1 MTENETLARK
11 YLQVSTGQESE
22 SKYKFKT
29 KNSLSMSFPIIITET
44 VTTSNAAAKEKI
56 VRIVDYDKLF
66 REEPSIRKN
75 LHDILAKAENL
86 NTLSDLSS
94 DDQQTLFETVD
105 KLEAKNLYKYGT
117 NVDVIGEDGIKVL
130 IDRDIVLLNELRN
143 DIVEDGMVNAL
154 TKQYTRSKRF
164 IIIFTYNI

>member
-22 SKYKFKT
+22 SQYKFKT
-29 KNSLSMSFPIIITET
+29 ENRLSMSFPIIITET

-56 VRIVDYDKLF
+56 IRIVDYNKLF

-94 DDQQTLFETVD
+94 NDQQTLFETVD
-105 KLEAKNLYKYGT
+105 KLEAENLYKYGT
-117 NVDVIGEDGIKVL
+117 DVETIGEDGIREL
-130 IDRDIVLLNELRN
+130 IDRDIVLMNELRN
-143 DIVEDGMVNAL
+143 DIVEDGMVSVL
-154 TKQYTRSKRF
+154 TK
-164 IIIFTYNI
+164 

>member
-1 MTENETLARK
+1 
-11 YLQVSTGQESE
+11 
-22 SKYKFKT
+22 
-29 KNSLSMSFPIIITET
+29 MSFPIIITET

-105 KLEAKNLYKYGT
+105 KLEAENLYKYGT
-117 NVDVIGEDGIKVL
+117 DVETIGEDGIREL
-130 IDRDIVLLNELRN
+130 IDRDIVLVNELRN
-143 DIVEDGMVNAL
+143 DIVEDGMVNVL
-154 TKQYTRSKRF
+154 TK
-164 IIIFTYNI
+164 

>member
-22 SKYKFKT
+22 SQYKFKT
-29 KNSLSMSFPIIITET
+29 ENKVSMSFLIIITVT
-44 VTTSNAAAKEKI
+44 VISDNKAAQKKI
-56 VRIVDYDKLF
+56 IKIVDYDKLF

-94 DDQQTLFETVD
+94 EDKQTLFETIC
-105 KLEAKNLYKYGT
+105 KLEKNLYKYST
-117 NVDVIGEDGIKVL
+117 DVETIGEDGIKEL
-130 IDRDIVLLNELRN
+130 IDRDIVLINELRN
-143 DIVEDGMVNAL
+143 DIVETGMVNAL
-154 TKQYTRSKRF
+154 TK
-164 IIIFTYNI
+164 

>member
-1 MTENETLARK
+1 MTEDEKFAKK

-22 SKYKFKT
+22 SQYKFKT
-29 KNSLSMSFPIIITET
+29 ENRLSMSFPIIIMKT
-44 VTTSNAAAKEKI
+44 VTTSNAAKEKI
-56 VRIVDYDKLF
+56 AKIVDYDKLF

-105 KLEAKNLYKYGT
+105 KLEEKNLRKYGT
-117 NVDVIGEDGIKVL
+117 NVDVIGEDGIKEL
-130 IDRDIVLLNELRN
+130 IDRDIVLINELRN

-154 TKQYTRSKRF
+154 TK
-164 IIIFTYNI
+164 

>member
-22 SKYKFKT
+22 SQYKFKT
-29 KNSLSMSFPIIITET
+29 ENRLSMSFPIIITET
-44 VTTSNAAAKEKI
+44 VNADNAAAQKKI
-56 VRIVDYDKLF
+56 IRIVDYDKLF

-105 KLEAKNLYKYGT
+105 KLEAENLYKYGT
-117 NVDVIGEDGIKVL
+117 DVDAIGEDGIREL
-130 IDRDIVLLNELRN
+130 IDRDIVLVNELRN
-143 DIVEDGMVNAL
+143 DIVEDGMVNVL
-154 TKQYTRSKRF
+154 TK
-164 IIIFTYNI
+164 

>member
-22 SKYKFKT
+22 SQYKFKT
-29 KNSLSMSFPIIITET
+29 ENRLSMSFPIIITET
-44 VTTSNAAAKEKI
+44 VTTSDAATKAKI
-56 VRIVDYDKLF
+56 IRIVDYDKLF

-105 KLEAKNLYKYGT
+105 KLEAENLYKYGT
-117 NVDVIGEDGIKVL
+117 DVDAIGEDGIREL
-130 IDRDIVLLNELRN
+130 IDRDIVLVNELRN
-143 DIVEDGMVNAL
+143 DIVEDGMVNVL
-154 TKQYTRSKRF
+154 TK
-164 IIIFTYNI
+164 

>member
-22 SKYKFKT
+22 SQYKFKT
-29 KNSLSMSFPIIITET
+29 ENRLSMSFPIIITET

-75 LHDILAKAENL
+75 LHDVLAKAENL

-105 KLEAKNLYKYGT
+105 KLEADNLYKYGT
-117 NVDVIGEDGIKVL
+117 DVDTIGEDGIREL
-130 IDRDIVLLNELRN
+130 IDRDIVLVNELRN
-143 DIVEDGMVNAL
+143 DIVEDGMVSVL
-154 TKQYTRSKRF
+154 TK
-164 IIIFTYNI
+164 

>member
-22 SKYKFKT
+22 SQYKFKT
-29 KNSLSMSFPIIITET
+29 ENRLSMSFPIIITET
-44 VTTSNAAAKEKI
+44 VTTSDAATKAKI
-56 VRIVDYDKLF
+56 IRIVDYDKLF

-105 KLEAKNLYKYGT
+105 KLEAENLYKYGT
-117 NVDVIGEDGIKVL
+117 DVDTIGEDGIREL
-130 IDRDIVLLNELRN
+130 IDRDIVLVNELRN
-143 DIVEDGMVNAL
+143 DIVEDGMVNVL
-154 TKQYTRSKRF
+154 TK
-164 IIIFTYNI
+164 

>member
-22 SKYKFKT
+22 SQYKFKT
-29 KNSLSMSFPIIITET
+29 ENRLSMSFPIIIMET

-56 VRIVDYDKLF
+56 IKIVDYDKLF

-94 DDQQTLFETVD
+94 EDQQTLFETVD
-105 KLEAKNLYKYGT
+105 KLEAENLYKYGT
-117 NVDVIGEDGIKVL
+117 DVDTIGEDGIREL
-130 IDRDIVLLNELRN
+130 IDRDIVLVNELRN
-143 DIVEDGMVNAL
+143 DIVEDGMVNVL
-154 TKQYTRSKRF
+154 TK
-164 IIIFTYNI
+164 

>member
-22 SKYKFKT
+22 SQYKFKT
-29 KNSLSMSFPIIITET
+29 ENRLSMSFPIIITET

-56 VRIVDYDKLF
+56 IRIVDYDKLF

-105 KLEAKNLYKYGT
+105 KLEAENLYKYGT
-117 NVDVIGEDGIKVL
+117 DVDTIGEDGIREL
-130 IDRDIVLLNELRN
+130 IDRDIVLVNELRN
-143 DIVEDGMVNAL
+143 DIVEDGMVSVL
-154 TKQYTRSKRF
+154 TK
-164 IIIFTYNI
+164 

>member
-22 SKYKFKT
+22 SQYKFKT
-29 KNSLSMSFPIIITET
+29 ENRLSMSFPIIITET
-44 VTTSNAAAKEKI
+44 VNADNADAQKKI
-56 VRIVDYDKLF
+56 IKIVDYDKLF
-66 REEPSIRKN
+66 REEPSIKKN

-94 DDQQTLFETVD
+94 DDQQTLFKTVD
-105 KLEAKNLYKYGT
+105 KLEAKNLYKYST
-117 NVDVIGEDGIKVL
+117 DVKAIVEDGIKVL

-143 DIVEDGMVNAL
+143 DIVEDGMINAL
-154 TKQYTRSKRF
+154 TK
-164 IIIFTYNI
+164 

>member
-22 SKYKFKT
+22 SQYKFKT
-29 KNSLSMSFPIIITET
+29 ENRLSMSFPIIIMET

-56 VRIVDYDKLF
+56 IRIVDYDKLF

-75 LHDILAKAENL
+75 LHDVLAKAENL

-105 KLEAKNLYKYGT
+105 KLEAENLYKYGT
-117 NVDVIGEDGIKVL
+117 DVDTIGEDGIREL
-130 IDRDIVLLNELRN
+130 IDRDIVLVNELRN
-143 DIVEDGMVNAL
+143 DIVEDGMVNVL
-154 TKQYTRSKRF
+154 TK
-164 IIIFTYNI
+164 

>member
-22 SKYKFKT
+22 TQYKFKT
-29 KNSLSMSFPIIITET
+29 ENRLSMSFPIIITET
-44 VTTSNAAAKEKI
+44 VNASNAAAKEKI
-56 VRIVDYDKLF
+56 IRIVDYDKLF
-66 REEPSIRKN
+66 KEQPDIRKN

-105 KLEAKNLYKYGT
+105 KLEAENLYKYGAD
-117 NVDVIGEDGIKVL
+117 VDVIGEDGIREL
-130 IDRDIVLLNELRN
+130 IDRDIVLVNELRN
-143 DIVEDGMVNAL
+143 DIVEDGMVNVL
-154 TKQYTRSKRF
+154 TK
-164 IIIFTYNI
+164 

>member
-22 SKYKFKT
+22 FQYKFKT
-29 KNSLSMSFPIIITET
+29 ENRLSMSFPIIIAET
-44 VTTSNAAAKEKI
+44 VTTSKADANEKI
-56 VRIVDYDKLF
+56 IRIVDYDKLF

-75 LHDILAKAENL
+75 LHDVLAKAENL

-105 KLEAKNLYKYGT
+105 KLEAENLYKYGT
-117 NVDVIGEDGIKVL
+117 DVETIGEDGIREL
-130 IDRDIVLLNELRN
+130 IDRDIVLVNELRN
-143 DIVEDGMVNAL
+143 DIVEDGMVNVL
-154 TKQYTRSKRF
+154 TK
-164 IIIFTYNI
+164 

>member
-22 SKYKFKT
+22 SQYKFKT
-29 KNSLSMSFPIIITET
+29 ENRLSMSFPIIITET
-44 VTTSNAAAKEKI
+44 KTADNAAAKEKI

-66 REEPSIRKN
+66 KEQPSIRKN

-86 NTLSDLSS
+86 ATLSDLSS

-105 KLEAKNLYKYGT
+105 KLEAENLYGYGT
-117 NVDVIGEDGIKVL
+117 DVDTIGEDGIREL
-130 IDRDIVLLNELRN
+130 IDRDIVLVNELRN
-143 DIVEDGMVNAL
+143 DIVEDGMVNVL
-154 TKQYTRSKRF
+154 TK
-164 IIIFTYNI
+164 

>member
-1 MTENETLARK
+1 MTENEILARK

-29 KNSLSMSFPIIITET
+29 ENRLSMSFPIIIKKT
-44 VTTSNAAAKEKI
+44 VNAGNSVTKEQI
-56 VRIVDYDKLF
+56 VMIVDYDKLF

-105 KLEAKNLYKYGT
+105 KLEAENLYKYGT
-117 NVDVIGEDGIKVL
+117 GVDTIGEDGIKVL
-130 IDRDIVLLNELRN
+130 IDRDIVLINELRN

-154 TKQYTRSKRF
+154 TK
-164 IIIFTYNI
+164 

>member
-22 SKYKFKT
+22 SQYKFKT
-29 KNSLSMSFPIIITET
+29 ENRLSMSFPIIIKKT
-44 VTTSNAAAKEKI
+44 VNADNAATKEQI

-105 KLEAKNLYKYGT
+105 KFEAKNLYKYCI
-117 NVDVIGEDGIKVL
+117 DVNTIGEDDIKKL
-130 IDRDIVLLNELRN
+130 IDRDIVIINELRN
-143 DIVEDGMVNAL
+143 DIVEDGMVSVL
-154 TKQYTRSKRF
+154 TK
-164 IIIFTYNI
+164 

>member
-22 SKYKFKT
+22 SQYKFKT
-29 KNSLSMSFPIIITET
+29 ENRLSMSFPIIIAET

-56 VRIVDYDKLF
+56 IKIVDYDKLF

-105 KLEAKNLYKYGT
+105 KLEAENLYKYGT
-117 NVDVIGEDGIKVL
+117 DVDTIGEDGIREL
-130 IDRDIVLLNELRN
+130 IDRDIVLVNELRN
-143 DIVEDGMVNAL
+143 DIVEDGMVSVL
-154 TKQYTRSKRF
+154 TK
-164 IIIFTYNI
+164 

>member
-22 SKYKFKT
+22 SQYKFKT
-29 KNSLSMSFPIIITET
+29 ENRLSMSFPIIITET

-56 VRIVDYDKLF
+56 IRIVDYDKLF

-75 LHDILAKAENL
+75 LHDVLAKAENL

-105 KLEAKNLYKYGT
+105 KLEAENLYKYGT
-117 NVDVIGEDGIKVL
+117 DVDTIGEDGIREL
-130 IDRDIVLLNELRN
+130 IDRDIVLVNELRN
-143 DIVEDGMVNAL
+143 DIVEDGMVSVL
-154 TKQYTRSKRF
+154 TK
-164 IIIFTYNI
+164 

>member
-11 YLQVSTGQESE
+11 YLQVSTGQEST
-22 SKYKFKT
+22 SQYKIKT
-29 KNSLSMSFPIIITET
+29 ENKLSMGFPIIITET
-44 VTTSNAAAKEKI
+44 VNADNACAKET
-56 VRIVDYDKLF
+56 VDRIVDYDKLF
-66 REEPSIRKN
+66 REVPSIRKN

-105 KLEAKNLYKYGT
+105 KLEAENLYKYGT
-117 NVDVIGEDGIKVL
+117 DVNTIGEDGIKEL
-130 IDRDIVLLNELRN
+130 IDRDIVLINELRN

-154 TKQYTRSKRF
+154 TK
-164 IIIFTYNI
+164 

>member
-22 SKYKFKT
+22 SQYKFKT
-29 KNSLSMSFPIIITET
+29 ENRLSMSFPIIITET
-44 VTTSNAAAKEKI
+44 VNADNAATKEQI

-105 KLEAKNLYKYGT
+105 KLESENLYKYGT
-117 NVDVIGEDGIKVL
+117 DVKAIVEDGIKVL
-130 IDRDIVLLNELRN
+130 IDRDIVIINELRN

-154 TKQYTRSKRF
+154 TK
-164 IIIFTYNI
+164 

>member
-22 SKYKFKT
+22 AQYKFKT
-29 KNSLSMSFPIIITET
+29 ENRLSMSFPIIITET

-75 LHDILAKAENL
+75 LHDVLAKAENL

-94 DDQQTLFETVD
+94 TDQQTLFETVD
-105 KLEAKNLYKYGT
+105 KLEAENLYKYGT
-117 NVDVIGEDGIKVL
+117 DVDEIGEDGIREL
-130 IDRDIVLLNELRN
+130 IDRDIVLVNELRN
-143 DIVEDGMVNAL
+143 DIVEDGMVSVL
-154 TKQYTRSKRF
+154 TK
-164 IIIFTYNI
+164 

>member
-22 SKYKFKT
+22 TQYKFKT
-29 KNSLSMSFPIIITET
+29 ENKLSMSFPIIITET
-44 VTTSNAAAKEKI
+44 VNASNAAAKEKI
-56 VRIVDYDKLF
+56 IRIVDYDKLF
-66 REEPSIRKN
+66 KEQPDIRKN

-105 KLEAKNLYKYGT
+105 KLEAENLYKYGAD
-117 NVDVIGEDGIKVL
+117 VDVIGEDGIREL
-130 IDRDIVLLNELRN
+130 IDRDIVLVNELRN
-143 DIVEDGMVNAL
+143 DIVEDGMVNVL
-154 TKQYTRSKRF
+154 TK
-164 IIIFTYNI
+164 

>member
-22 SKYKFKT
+22 SQYKFKT
-29 KNSLSMSFPIIITET
+29 ENRLSMSFPIIITET
-44 VTTSNAAAKEKI
+44 VNADNAAAQKKI
-56 VRIVDYDKLF
+56 IKIVDYDKLF
-66 REEPSIRKN
+66 GEQPSIRKN

-105 KLEAKNLYKYGT
+105 KLEAENLYKYGT
-117 NVDVIGEDGIKVL
+117 DVDTIGEDGIREL
-130 IDRDIVLLNELRN
+130 IDRDIVLVNELRN
-143 DIVEDGMVNAL
+143 DIVEDGMVNVL
-154 TKQYTRSKRF
+154 TK
-164 IIIFTYNI
+164 